1 MTPYFYEKVEIKIK
15 ILPLDKIL
23 ISILKNQNVIFLK
36 LFINLYLESLDL
48 QDIFLCVGFSNTFF

>member
-1 MTPYFYEKVEIKIK
+1 MTLYFYEKVEIKIK

-23 ISILKNQNVIFLK
+23 ISILKIQNVIFLK

-48 QDIFLCVGFSNTFF
+48 